1 MSFTIGFIGLGAMGS
16 LMADNLL
23 QAGHT
28 LRVWNRTAS
37 RCAPLVAGGA
47 QAFASPAQAAQGADF
62 VVSMVADDA
71 ATAEVML
78 GTGGVLDTFRGQAII
93 DCSTNSP
100 VMARRVAQAASAHHT
115 AYLDAPVSGSL
126 AQARGRELVFMVGGA
141 AQAVTAAMPLFEAMG
156 RMVRHM
162 GDSGSG
168 ATVKLINNMMSGTV
182 NAAIAEAVSVAEA
195 AGLDVLQVGELL
207 AEGAAGCRLMKT
219 KIPKIAARDFSPQFQ
234 LGLMDKDLRYFLDM
248 ARELDRPVPMASAA
262 RHQMQSARLA
272 GLGTQDV
279 SAVFAAF
286 GGQAPAP
293 KK

>member
-23 QAGHT
+23 QAGHS
-28 LRVWNRTAS
+28 LQVWNRTAA
-37 RCAPLVAGGA
+37 RCAPLVERGA
-47 QAFASPAQAAQGADF
+47 KACDNPAQAAQGADF

-78 GTGGVLDTFRGQAII
+78 GTGGVLETFRGQAII

-100 VMARRVAQAASAHHT
+100 TMARRVAQAASAHHT

-126 AQARGRELVFMVGGA
+126 AQARGRELVFMVGGP

-162 GDSGSG
+162 GDAGSG

-195 AGLDVLQVGELL
+195 AGLDVMQVGELL

-248 ARELDRPVPMASAA
+248 ARELDRPVPLASAA

-279 SAVFAAF
+279 SAVFASLA
-286 GGQAPAP
+286 GQSTAP

>member
-1 MSFTIGFIGLGAMGS
+1 MSLTVGFIGLGAMGS
-16 LMADNLL
+16 LMAENLL
-23 QAGHT
+23 QAGYG
-28 LRVWNRTAS
+28 LRVWNRTAA
-37 RCAPLVAGGA
+37 RCAPLVEHGA
-47 QAFASPAQAAQGADF
+47 QACTSPAHAAQGADF

-71 ATAEVML
+71 ATAQVML
-78 GTGGVLDTFRGQAII
+78 GEGGVLESFRGQAIL

-100 VMARRVAQAASAHHT
+100 AMARRVALAASARGT

-126 AQARGRELVFMVGGA
+126 AQARGRELVFMVGGPATAVA
-141 AQAVTAAMPLFEAMG
+141 AANPLFEAMG

-162 GDSGSG
+162 GESGSG

-195 AGLDVLQVGELL
+195 AGLDVAMVGELL

-248 ARELDRPVPMASAA
+248 ARELDRPVPLASAA

-272 GLGTQDV
+272 GLGAQDV
-279 SAVFAAF
+279 SAVFAALNPQ
-286 GGQAPAP
+286 GLAA

>member
-23 QAGHT
+23 QAGHA
-28 LRVWNRTAS
+28 LRVWNRTPA
-37 RCAPLVAGGA
+37 RCMPLVERGA
-47 QAFASPAQAAQGADF
+47 QACSSPAQTAQGADF

-141 AQAVTAAMPLFEAMG
+141 ALAVTAAMPLFEAMG

-195 AGLDVLQVGELL
+195 AGLDVMQVGELL

-262 RHQMQSARLA
+262 RHQMQTARLA

>member
-23 QAGHT
+23 QAGHS
-28 LRVWNRTAS
+28 LQVWNRTAA
-37 RCAPLVAGGA
+37 RCTPLVERGA
-47 QAFASPAQAAQGADF
+47 KACDNPAQAAQGADF

-78 GTGGVLDTFRGQAII
+78 GTGGVLETFRGQAII

-100 VMARRVAQAASAHHT
+100 AMARRVAQAALAHHT

-162 GDSGSG
+162 GDAGSG

-195 AGLDVLQVGELL
+195 AGLDVMQAGELL

-248 ARELDRPVPMASAA
+248 ARELDRPVPLASAA

-279 SAVFAAF
+279 SAVFASLA
-286 GGQAPAP
+286 GQSTAP

>member
-23 QAGHT
+23 QAGHS
-28 LRVWNRTAS
+28 LQVWNRTAA
-37 RCAPLVAGGA
+37 RCTPLVERGA
-47 QAFASPAQAAQGADF
+47 KACDNPAQAAQSADF

-78 GTGGVLDTFRGQAII
+78 GTGGVLETFRGQAII

-100 VMARRVAQAASAHHT
+100 AMARRVAQAALAHHT
-115 AYLDAPVSGSL
+115 AYLDAPVSGIL

-162 GDSGSG
+162 GDAGSG

-195 AGLDVLQVGELL
+195 AGLDVMQVGELL
-207 AEGAAGCRLMKT
+207 AEGAAGCRLVKT
-219 KIPKIAARDFSPQFQ
+219 KIPNIAARDFSPQFGQ
-234 LGLMDKDLRYFLDM
+234 GFALLPGHGPG
-248 ARELDRPVPMASAA
+248 ARSP
-262 RHQMQSARLA
+262 
-272 GLGTQDV
+272 GTSGQRR
-279 SAVFAAF
+279 
-286 GGQAPAP
+286 QAPDAVGAP
-293 KK
+293 GGTGHAGRQRRVCVPRWAEHGTKEVIR

>member
-23 QAGHT
+23 QAGHS
-28 LRVWNRTAS
+28 LQVWNRTAA
-37 RCAPLVAGGA
+37 RCAPLVERGA
-47 QAFASPAQAAQGADF
+47 KVCDNPAQAAQGADF

-78 GTGGVLDTFRGQAII
+78 GTGGVLETFRGQAII

-100 VMARRVAQAASAHHT
+100 TMARRVAQAASAHHT

-126 AQARGRELVFMVGGA
+126 AQARGRELVFMVGGP

-162 GDSGSG
+162 GDAGSG

-195 AGLDVLQVGELL
+195 AGLDVMQVGELL

-248 ARELDRPVPMASAA
+248 ARELDRPVPLASAA

-279 SAVFAAF
+279 SAVFASLA
-286 GGQAPAP
+286 GQSTAP

>member
-23 QAGHT
+23 QAGHC
-28 LRVWNRTAS
+28 LQVWNRTAA
-37 RCAPLVAGGA
+37 RCAPLVERGA
-47 QAFASPAQAAQGADF
+47 KVCDNPAQAAQGADF

-78 GTGGVLDTFRGQAII
+78 GTGGILETFRGQAII

-100 VMARRVAQAASAHHT
+100 AMARRVAQAALAHHT

-126 AQARGRELVFMVGGA
+126 AQARGRELVFMVGGP

-162 GDSGSG
+162 GDAGSG

-195 AGLDVLQVGELL
+195 AGLDV
-207 AEGAAGCRLMKT
+207 
-219 KIPKIAARDFSPQFQ
+219 ARDFSPQFQ

-248 ARELDRPVPMASAA
+248 ARELDRPVPLASAA

-279 SAVFAAF
+279 SAVFASLA
-286 GGQAPAP
+286 GQSTAP

>member
-23 QAGHT
+23 QAGHA
-28 LRVWNRTAS
+28 LRVWNRTPA
-37 RCAPLVAGGA
+37 RCTPLVERGA
-47 QAFASPAQAAQGADF
+47 QACSSPAQTAQGADF

-141 AQAVTAAMPLFEAMG
+141 ALAVTAAMPLFEAMG

-195 AGLDVLQVGELL
+195 AGLDVMQVGELL

-262 RHQMQSARLA
+262 RHQMQTARLA